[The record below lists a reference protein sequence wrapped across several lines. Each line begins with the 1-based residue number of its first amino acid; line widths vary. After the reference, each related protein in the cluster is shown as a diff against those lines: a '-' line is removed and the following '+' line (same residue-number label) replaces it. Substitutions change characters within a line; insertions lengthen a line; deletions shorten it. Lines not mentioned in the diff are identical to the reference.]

1 MAHLDV
7 AGNLKGSKLIEGTGS
22 DLANAM
28 QLDSSGNVFIAG
40 STTSGLDGN
49 PNAGNEDYFIIK
61 LNSAGVTQWTF
72 QFGTSSSDAALALC
86 LDGSGNVLVA
96 GRTLG
101 VLDFS
106 NLGSGDIFITK
117 LDTSGSSLWT
127 TQTGSTND
135 DWPLAIQADA
145 AGNAVVA
152 GYTEGDMDN
161 NANAGGKDVF
171 VLKISSSGFP
181 ITWVYQLG
189 SLDDDVANDLKL
201 DSSGNIYVTGYTK
214 GSMDF
219 QYWAGGKDQFIL
231 KLDSAGTN
239 QFTYIQGTALDE
251 EAFALQLDAV
261 GDVVIAGRASG
272 GLDGYPVVGGSD
284 LFFQN
289 VDGVNGW
296 HRWTRMLGTTGEG

>member
-1 MAHLDV
+1 
-7 AGNLKGSKLIEGTGS
+7 
-22 DLANAM
+22 
-28 QLDSSGNVFIAG
+28 
-40 STTSGLDGN
+40 
-49 PNAGNEDYFIIK
+49 
-61 LNSAGVTQWTF
+61 
-72 QFGTSSSDAALALC
+72 
-86 LDGSGNVLVA
+86 
-96 GRTLG
+96 
-101 VLDFS
+101 
-106 NLGSGDIFITK
+106 
-117 LDTSGSSLWT
+117 
-127 TQTGSTND
+127 
-135 DWPLAIQADA
+135 
-145 AGNAVVA
+145 
-152 GYTEGDMDN
+152 MDN